1 MDKPDG
7 TGSDLPGSRARG
19 IGVFSTPPSGRAT
32 PPAADRAERGM
43 RRATARPWA
52 RELLILAGFL
62 AAGIAATW
70 PRPAYILGSLPHG
83 VDEASYVWSLWWVAH
98 QLTHLANPWVTHYL
112 AAPGGLP
119 LGYDTLMPLPGLVL
133 APVTLAFGPS
143 ASFTLLAILT
153 PGLAGYAMFRVARLW
168 LPTFTGA
175 IAAGAFFG
183 LSGMFAWQDWYHI
196 NIAAG
201 TVFMPLALEGAIRL
215 RRDPTIRRGL
225 VLGVVIGACVLVN
238 QESAVM
244 AVILAA
250 LALVPWLTSVPS
262 AARIR
267 ALAVSVVTAAVVAT
281 PQVLP
286 MVQQAS
292 SGLTATHE
300 LARQYEQFAGELPS
314 MFAPSTRVADYGL
327 SGLASIYTSHTPRGE
342 SLATFGVVL
351 TTLAL
356 LGLVVGWRRRGTGRL
371 GLLWLASTLLALGP
385 TLYVAGHQYVPLP
398 GSWHGAHVSLLMPY
412 TWFVR
417 LPGLSAFREA
427 DRLAF
432 LGLAAAA
439 LLAGAAI
446 EWLRGHAKPLLAVAV
461 VLGAMEAGWPGSPQR
476 GTMPTTMTALDA
488 PIAAD
493 HSNSIV
499 VDVPYGIRGGVRRYG
514 HCIAGMSL
522 VLATADGHP
531 RAVSYTSWVPPQT
544 IAAARRHPFYTKL
557 VAAQRGH
564 HNTPAQLAAARSDAA
579 QLGANWL
586 ILWQPRQPGS
596 ALASYLAATGFR
608 FQRRADGASLYRR
621 AATHGHPAR
630 LPSWR
635 GAGSRVRAA
644 GSGTCDG

>member
-1 MDKPDG
+1 MDKPDS
-7 TGSDLPGSRARG
+7 TGSDRRPGT
-19 IGVFSTPPSGRAT
+19 GVPGTGVVSTPPSARAM
-32 PPAADRAERGM
+32 PPAADRAEPGM
-43 RRATARPWA
+43 RRAMARPWA

-70 PRPAYILGSLPHG
+70 PRAAYITGSLPHF
-83 VDEASYVWSLWWVAH
+83 VDDASCVWSLWWVAH
-98 QLTHLANPWVTHYL
+98 QLTHVANPWFTHYL
-112 AAPGGLP
+112 AAPGGLS
-119 LGYDTLMPLPGLVL
+119 LAYDTLMPLPGLLL

-168 LPTFTGA
+168 LPTLTGA

-183 LSGMFAWQDWYHI
+183 LSGLVAWQDWYHI

-238 QESAVM
+238 QESAVL

-262 AARIR
+262 AARVR
-267 ALAVSVVTAAVVAT
+267 ALAASVVTAAVVAT

-286 MVQQAS
+286 MVQQAGS
-292 SGLTATHE
+292 MMTATPQ
-300 LARQYEQFAGELPS
+300 LARQNEQFAGELPS
-314 MFAPSTRVADYGL
+314 MFAPSTRVAGYGL
-327 SGLASIYTSHTPRGE
+327 SGLASIYTSHTGGE

-351 TTLAL
+351 TALAL

-371 GLLWLASTLLALGP
+371 GLLWLASALLALGP
-385 TLYVAGHQYVPLP
+385 TLYVAGHRYVPLP
-398 GSWHGAHVSLLMPY
+398 GTWHGARVSLLMPY

-417 LPGLSAFREA
+417 LPVLSAFREA

-461 VLGAMEAGWPGSPQR
+461 VLGALEAGWPGSPQQR
-476 GTMPTTMTALDA
+476 TMPTTMTALDA

-499 VDVPYGIRGGVRRYG
+499 VDVPYGIRGGVGRYG
-514 HCIAGMSL
+514 HRIVATSL

-531 RAVSYTSWVPPQT
+531 RAVSYMSWVPPQA
-544 IAAARRHPFYTKL
+544 IAAARRHPFYTRL

-579 QLGANWL
+579 QLGIHWL
-586 ILWQPRQPGS
+586 ILWQPRQPGG

-621 AATHGHPAR
+621 
-630 LPSWR
+630 
-635 GAGSRVRAA
+635 
-644 GSGTCDG
+644 

>member
-7 TGSDLPGSRARG
+7 TGPDRPGS
-19 IGVFSTPPSGRAT
+19 GVPGTGVASRPPSARAT
-32 PPAADRAERGM
+32 PPAADRTQRGM
-43 RRATARPWA
+43 RRAVARPWA
-52 RELLILAGFL
+52 RELLIVAGFL

-70 PRPAYILGSLPHG
+70 PRPAYITGSLPHG

-98 QLTHLANPWVTHYL
+98 QLTHLANPWFTGYL
-112 AAPGGLP
+112 AAPGGMP
-119 LGYDTLMPLPGLVL
+119 LGYDILMPLPGLVL

-143 ASFTLLAILT
+143 ASFTLLASIT

-168 LPTFTGA
+168 LPSLTGA

-183 LSGMFAWQDWYHI
+183 LSGMLTWQDWYHI

-201 TVFMPLALEGAIRL
+201 TVFMPLALEAAVRL

-244 AVILAA
+244 TVILAA

-262 AARIR
+262 AARVR
-267 ALAVSVVTAAVVAT
+267 ALAASVVTASVVAT
-281 PQVLP
+281 PQVLA
-286 MVQQAS
+286 MAQEAGA
-292 SGLTATHE
+292 GLTASPQLGH
-300 LARQYEQFAGELPS
+300 QYERFAGELPS
-314 MFAPSTRVADYGL
+314 LFAPSTRVAGYGL
-327 SGLASIYTSHTPRGE
+327 SGLASIYTSHTDGGE

-351 TTLAL
+351 TALAL

-371 GLLWLASTLLALGP
+371 GLLWLASALLALGP
-385 TLYVAGHQYVPLP
+385 TLYVAGHRYVPLP
-398 GSWHGAHVSLLMPY
+398 GTWHGARVSLLMPY

-446 EWLRGHAKPLLAVAV
+446 EWLLGHAKPLLAVAV
-461 VLGAMEAGWPGSPQR
+461 VLGALEAGWPGTPQQR
-476 GTMPTTMTALDA
+476 TMPTTMTALDA

-499 VDVPYGIRGGVRRYG
+499 VDVPYGIRGGVGRYG
-514 HCIAGMSL
+514 NGIAGISL
-522 VLATADGHP
+522 VIATADGHP
-531 RAVSYTSWVPPQT
+531 RAVSYTAWVPPQT
-544 IAAARRHPFYTKL
+544 IAAAQRHPFYTRL

-564 HNTPAQLAAARSDAA
+564 HNTPAQLAAARADAA
-579 QLGANWL
+579 RLGIHWL
-586 ILWQPRQPGS
+586 ILWQPRPPSG

-608 FQRRADGASLYRR
+608 FQRHADGASLYRR
-621 AATHGHPAR
+621 
-630 LPSWR
+630 
-635 GAGSRVRAA
+635 
-644 GSGTCDG
+644 